1 MRRHLALF
9 LAGLVLSCAAVTSS
23 LAADSDELAIQD
35 ALRQMSDAL
44 AAREFAVIGQ
54 DLTSNVT
61 ITGSVWRTVGRE
73 QMLQA
78 YSRLMTQRP
87 DLAWT
92 YESQEIHIDRESWV
106 AFESGSG
113 QKHGAKQT
121 D

>member
-9 LAGLVLSCAAVTSS
+9 LAGLVLSGAAVTSS

-73 QMLQA
+73 QTLQA

-87 DLAWT
+87 DLACVIAVSGWT
-92 YESQEIHIDRESWV
+92 
-106 AFESGSG
+106 
-113 QKHGAKQT
+113 
-121 D
+121 